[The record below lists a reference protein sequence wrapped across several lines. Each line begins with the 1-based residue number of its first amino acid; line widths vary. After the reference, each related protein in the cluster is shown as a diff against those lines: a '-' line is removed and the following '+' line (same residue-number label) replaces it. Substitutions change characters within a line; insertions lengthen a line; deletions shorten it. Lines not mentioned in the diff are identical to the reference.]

1 MFVIF
6 VTPFFTENAR
16 RWLETLTALQEVRL
30 GVISQ
35 ETQEVLPQALRS
47 KLAGH
52 WRVDDALN
60 SDQLTWAARELSKT
74 HGQPIRLLAVNEQS
88 QVPAAEVRERLGIA
102 GMTRETA
109 LNFRDKARMK
119 TAFRTANVPCARFAG
134 VMAEPEAWAFV
145 NQVGYPIC
153 VKPLAGAAAQ
163 STYRVENA
171 DMLRDV
177 LRASGPSPAQPL
189 QIEEFVTGSEHSF
202 ETMSLNGQHLWHSL
216 THYHPTPLEA
226 MRNPW
231 IQWRIVL
238 PREVDDAQYD
248 DIRQIGQQALGA
260 LGMQT
265 GLSHLEWFRRS
276 DGSIAVSEVGARPP
290 GAQIVTL
297 NCRAH
302 DIDLYALWARLMIF
316 DEFTPPTERKYAAG
330 AAFLRGLGSD
340 GIGHRRGQVKAVH
353 GLDEVLHDLG
363 GMVTDMRRPEI
374 GQLASISYEG
384 EGYVLVRHPETCMV
398 EDALSQ
404 IVARVRVE
412 LVG

>member
-1 MFVIF
+1 MFVLF
-6 VTPFFTENAR
+6 LTPFFTENAR
-16 RWLETLTALQEVRL
+16 RWLQSLTALPEIQL

-35 ETQEVLPQALRS
+35 EAQDVLPPELRS

-60 SDQLTWAARELSKT
+60 TDQLTWAARELSKT
-74 HGQPIRLLAVNEQS
+74 HGHPHRLLAVNEQS
-88 QVPAAEVRERLGIA
+88 QVPAAEVRERLGIE
-102 GMTRETA
+102 GMGRETA

-119 TAFRTANVPCARFAG
+119 AAFRAANVPCARFAG
-134 VMAEPEAWAFV
+134 VMDEPAAWAFV
-145 NQVGYPIC
+145 TEVGYPVC
-153 VKPLAGAAAQ
+153 VKPVAGAAAQ

-171 DMLRDV
+171 DMLREV
-177 LRASGPSPAQPL
+177 LRASGPSATQPL

-238 PREVDDAQYD
+238 PREIDEAQYD
-248 DIRQIGQQALGA
+248 DIRQVGRQALDA
-260 LGMQT
+260 LGMGT
-265 GLSHLEWFRRS
+265 GLSHLEWFRRN
-276 DGSIAVSEVGARPP
+276 DGSLAVSEIGARPP

-302 DIDLYALWARLMIF
+302 DIDLYDLWARLMIF
-316 DEFTPPTERKYAAG
+316 DAFTPPTERKYAAG
-330 AAFLRGLGSD
+330 AAYLRGLGS
-340 GIGHRRGQVKAVH
+340 GRVKAVH
-353 GLDEVLHDLG
+353 GLDDVLRDLG
-363 GMVTDMRRPEI
+363 ERVTDVRRPEI
-374 GQLASISYEG
+374 GQMASISYEG
-384 EGYVLVRHPETCMV
+384 EGYVLVRHPETQVV

-404 IVARVRVE
+404 IVSRVRVE
-412 LVG
+412 LVSF

>member
-1 MFVIF
+1 MFVLF
-6 VTPFFTENAR
+6 LTPFFTENAR
-16 RWLETLTALQEVRL
+16 RWLQALTTLLGTRI

-35 ETQEVLPQALRS
+35 EAQEVLPLEIRS

-60 SDQLTWAARELSKT
+60 TEQLTWATRELSKT
-74 HGQPIRLLAVNEQS
+74 NGQPHRLLAVNEQS
-88 QVPAAEVRERLGIA
+88 QIPAAEVRERLNIA
-102 GMTRETA
+102 GMNRETA

-119 TAFRTANVPCARFAG
+119 AAFRAANVPCARFAG
-134 VMAEPEAWAFV
+134 VSSEAEAWTFAT
-145 NQVGYPIC
+145 QVGYPLCI
-153 VKPLAGAAAQ
+153 KPIAGAAAQ

-171 DMLRDV
+171 DMLREI
-177 LRASGPSPAQPL
+177 LSASSPRAAQPF

-202 ETMSLNGQHLWHSL
+202 ETISLNGQHLWHSL

-238 PREVDDAQYD
+238 PKEIDEAHYD
-248 DIRQIGQQALGA
+248 DIRQVGRRALGA

-297 NCRAH
+297 NSRAH
-302 DIDLYALWARLMIF
+302 DVDLYEQWTRLMIF
-316 DEFTPPTERKYAAG
+316 DEFSPPTERKYAAG
-330 AAFLRGLGSD
+330 AAFLRGLGT
-340 GIGHRRGQVKAVH
+340 GRVKAVH
-353 GLDEVLHDLG
+353 GLDEVLCDLG
-363 GMVTDMRRPEI
+363 EMVTDVRRPEI
-374 GQLASISYEG
+374 GQPASISYEG
-384 EGYVLVRHPETCMV
+384 EGYVLLRHPKTQVV

-404 IVARVRVE
+404 IVSRVRVE
-412 LVG
+412 LVS